1 MSVVI
6 ERTLP
11 FVVTDAGRDKAA
23 SVAGG
28 GLALKLTH
36 IAVGAGNLVPTA
48 SSTALHMERMRAAI
62 VSYVKPEPYV
72 IEAQAQFVTDET
84 FLATEVGVYS
94 EETLVAAGYR
104 ADGLVPVGPGIPY
117 TFSGLLVLAE
127 LPANT
132 TVEIN
137 GEVVLD
143 LAFIDPLVALARAV
157 TVLQR
162 LALDHEI
169 RIRRLAGNDTAGLT
183 RFGG

>member
-23 SVAGG
+23 SVAAG

-36 IAVGAGNLVPTA
+36 IAVGAGTLMPTA
-48 SSTALHMERMRAAI
+48 SSTTLHMERMRAEI
-62 VSYVKPEPYV
+62 LSYVKPEPYV
-72 IEAQAQFVTDET
+72 IEAQAMFVPDET
-84 FLATEVGVYS
+84 FLATEVGLYS

-104 ADGLVPVGPGIPY
+104 ADGLLPVGPGIPY
-117 TFSGLLVLAE
+117 IFSGLLVLAE
-127 LPANT
+127 LPSST

-143 LAFIDPLVALARAV
+143 LAFIDPLAAMFRLLVRLSRANADQE
-157 TVLQR
+157 L
-162 LALDHEI
+162 
-169 RIRRLAGNDTAGLT
+169 RIRTLEGKPTGGPS
-183 RFGG
+183 RFG